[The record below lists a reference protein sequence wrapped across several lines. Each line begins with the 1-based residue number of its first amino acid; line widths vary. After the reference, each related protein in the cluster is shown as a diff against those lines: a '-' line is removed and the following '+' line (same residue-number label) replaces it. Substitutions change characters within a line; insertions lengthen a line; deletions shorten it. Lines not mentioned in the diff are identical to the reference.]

1 MRISDRSSDVCSSD
15 LLDRRLLD
23 RLRRVEIGLARA
35 QRDDVAAGALQ
46 LGRLGG
52 DGDGRGRLDAVE
64 TRRDE
69 GHDGFSWLALW
80 WRNSPNWRGKPTPNL
95 GGIQRS
101 EEHTSELQSLMRIPY
116 AVF

>member
-35 QRDDVAAGALQ
+35 QRDDAAAGALQ

-69 GHDGFSWLALW
+69 GQDRQSVV
-80 WRNSPNWRGKPTPNL
+80 SGKSVSVRVDL
-95 GGIQRS
+95 GGRRIIKKKINIYQ
-101 EEHTSELQSLMRIPY
+101 TSPIETNSQ
-116 AVF
+116 